1 MRILCENVPH
11 STFTSLI
18 DKMKLIGDIAM
29 IKDQNKIAVAL
40 NEFKPHILVLK
51 EDSIDS
57 VIKAYSDKNKVKII
71 SFGSGQDKGDI
82 NLRLDVD
89 IPMANL
95 DVIKFKENVDK
106 VNTSVF
112 SNNDGE
118 KFISEFLCKNY
129 NVNVYG
135 SVKVQSPRY
144 LGFPTNVEKYEIL
157 NKSKFSIVFNLK
169 DAFDSV
175 LLDTYP
181 IVYGPKELG
190 FRTFQDM
197 VSLMEVMDS
206 VEEDGTL
213 QHQINMLKSEVK
225 TKNSTTFVRDIL
237 YQLGFH
243 KEGEQINNTLKEQI

>member
-1 MRILCENVPH
+1 M
-11 STFTSLI
+11 
-18 DKMKLIGDIAM
+18 
-29 IKDQNKIAVAL
+29 
-40 NEFKPHILVLK
+40 
-51 EDSIDS
+51 
-57 VIKAYSDKNKVKII
+57 
-71 SFGSGQDKGDI
+71 
-82 NLRLDVD
+82 
-89 IPMANL
+89 
-95 DVIKFKENVDK
+95 
-106 VNTSVF
+106 
-112 SNNDGE
+112 
-118 KFISEFLCKNY
+118 
-129 NVNVYG
+129 
-135 SVKVQSPRY
+135 
-144 LGFPTNVEKYEIL
+144 FP
-157 NKSKFSIVFNLK
+157 SHDPAKFSIVFNLK

-206 VEEDGTL
+206 VEQDGTL